1 MRNQAETILMD
12 SQTILTAH
20 KLFSGYARNN
30 WPHLIT
36 VTEEKW
42 SYIIGIETQTWITRR
57 APNSSNGCVVFSG
70 DLHREETE
78 KLQVLS
84 PHGGG
89 TYTSIDILDIISTY
103 VGDWNS
109 YLAVRRRN
117 QRSMATRCNRKVWC
131 IIAPFS
137 CCLSMQ
143 TLSCRDRL
151 CILQRFQ
158 TLFLAKFIT
167 RVSSSIDW

>member
-1 MRNQAETILMD
+1 MKANL
-12 SQTILTAH
+12 L
-20 KLFSGYARNN
+20 
-30 WPHLIT
+30 T

-42 SYIIGIETQTWITRR
+42 SYIIRIETQTWITRR
-57 APNSSNGCVVFSG
+57 APNSSNGSVAFSG

-89 TYTSIDILDIISTY
+89 TCTSIDILDIISTTY

-131 IIAPFS
+131 IIAPCS

-143 TLSCRDRL
+143 ALSCRDRL

-158 TLFLAKFIT
+158 FLFFAKFIT
-167 RVSSSIDW
+167 RVSSAIDC